1 MRTAPP
7 RLVALVVMALW
18 ASCYPLIA
26 IGLDDAPHLTFATL
40 RALLASAVLIAIAIV
55 TRAAWP
61 QRPAEW
67 GWITLAGTGM
77 TGIGYFG
84 MFQGAEF
91 VAPGLATVISNLQ
104 PLIAGFLAALF
115 LSERSGL
122 LGWSGLTLGFLGI
135 AIIAAPAVLADT
147 GTTSLVGLGYIIL
160 ATTGVAVGNIA
171 IKRLAGRVEAAMAMG
186 LQLLIGAVLLA
197 FLAVSLEDPTEVR
210 WTGTFISSLVSLALP
225 GTALAFWLW
234 QVTLSRLEVSQAV
247 AFSFVVPVIGL
258 TVGWAFFDEAVTLI
272 TVVGAGLSIIGVY
285 LATCDGRD
293 SLDQ

>member
-1 MRTAPP
+1 
-7 RLVALVVMALW
+7 VALVVMALW

-40 RALLASAVLIAIAIV
+40 RALLASAVLIAIAII

-67 GWITLAGTGM
+67 GWIALAGTGM

-84 MFQGAEF
+84 MFHGAEF
-91 VAPGLATVISNLQ
+91 VAPGLATVVSNLQ
-104 PLIAGFLAALF
+104 PLIVGLLAALF
-115 LSERSGL
+115 LGERSGL
-122 LGWSGLTLGFLGI
+122 LGWSGLTLGFLGV
-135 AIIAAPAVLADT
+135 AIIAAPAVLADF
-147 GTTSLVGLGYIIL
+147 GTTSLFGLGYVIL

-186 LQLLIGAVLLA
+186 LQLLIGAVMLA
-197 FLAVSLEDPTEVR
+197 FLAVSLEDPTQVE
-210 WTGTFISSLVSLALP
+210 WSGTFISSLVGLALP

-234 QVTLSRLEVSQAV
+234 QITLSRLEVSQAV

-272 TVVGAGLSIIGVY
+272 TVAGAGLSIIGVY
-285 LATCDGRD
+285 LAARDGRE
-293 SLDQ
+293 SLD